1 MKHPPS
7 AAIAPGV
14 VAAFNRTMASE
25 VRNIRREVL
34 PNGMVVITERMEHVR
49 SVSVGVWIGT
59 GSRQESPEL
68 NGVSHFIEH
77 MVFKGTERRSAEE
90 IARSVDRVGG
100 MLDAFTTKEMISFN
114 AKVLDE
120 HVPVALDVI
129 SDLVLRPRFDS
140 EDIQKEKSVVLE
152 EIKMEQDNPEYLVF
166 EIFTQN
172 FWREHPLG
180 KPILGTRETVASFER
195 AALLDC
201 FHSWYAPHNMLIT
214 AAGHLEHEKMVELVA
229 AHFSALRPAGQLPKI
244 TPPHPSAQ
252 LTMRSKSELEQ
263 VHICVGV
270 PGYPA
275 TDERRYALAVLNNIL
290 GGGMSSRL
298 FQNIRE
304 KQGLAYSV
312 YSDLSP
318 YRDAGLMSVY
328 AGTSLENSE
337 KVLRVITSEFR
348 NMKEKLVTEEE
359 LRRAKDHLKGSM
371 MLALESTS
379 ARMSN
384 LARQEMY
391 FQRFFTLDELIE
403 SVEQVTR
410 EQLQEIARDF
420 FRPEQIAVTVLGNL
434 NGFKITREQLVC

>member
-1 MKHPPS
+1 MRVCVGRRL
-7 AAIAPGV
+7 IGV
-14 VAAFNRTMASE
+14 NMIHEA
-25 VRNIRREVL
+25 RNIRREVL
-34 PNGMVVITERMEHVR
+34 PNGLVVITEAMEHVR
-49 SVSVGVWIGT
+49 SVSAGVWIGT
-59 GSRQESPEL
+59 GSRQEPPEL
-68 NGVSHFIEH
+68 NGISHFIEH

-120 HVPVALDVI
+120 HLPIAFDVI
-129 SDLVLRPRFDS
+129 SDLVLHPRFDD

-152 EIKMEQDNPEYLVF
+152 EIKMEQDNAEYLVY

-180 KPILGTRETVASFER
+180 KPILGTRDTVKHFER
-195 AALLDC
+195 PALLDC
-201 FHSWYAPHNMLIT
+201 FRSWYAPHNMLIT
-214 AAGHLEHEKMVELVA
+214 AAGHLEHQKVVDLVSA
-229 AHFSALRPAGQLPKI
+229 QFSELRPVANAARL
-244 TPPHPSAQ
+244 TPPRPSAR
-252 LTMRSKSELEQ
+252 LTTRVKRDLEQ

-275 TDERRYALAVLNNIL
+275 THERRYALAVLNNIL

-304 KQGLAYSV
+304 KHALAYTV
-312 YSDLSP
+312 YSDLNP
-318 YRDAGLMSVY
+318 YRDAGMMSVY
-328 AGTSLENSE
+328 AGTSLENSP
-337 KVLRVITSEFR
+337 KVIRMITDEFR
-348 NMKEKLVTEEE
+348 SMKEQLVTEEE

-391 FQRFFTLDELIE
+391 FQRFFTLDELIASIE
-403 SVEQVTR
+403 RVTGGHI
-410 EQLQEIARDF
+410 QEIAREF

-434 NGFKITREQLVC
+434 DGFKVTREQLAC

>member
-1 MKHPPS
+1 
-7 AAIAPGV
+7 
-14 VAAFNRTMASE
+14 MAHE

-34 PNGMVVITERMEHVR
+34 PNGLVVITEAMEHVR

-59 GSRQESPEL
+59 GSRQEPAEL
-68 NGVSHFIEH
+68 NGISHFIEH

-120 HVPVALDVI
+120 HVPVAFDVI
-129 SDLVLRPRFDS
+129 SDLVLRPRFDAD
-140 EDIQKEKSVVLE
+140 DIRKEKQVVLE
-152 EIKMEQDNPEYLVF
+152 EIKMEQDNPEYLVY

-180 KPILGTRETVASFER
+180 KPILGTSETVKHFER
-195 AALLDC
+195 PALVDC
-201 FHSWYAPHNMLIT
+201 FRSWYAPHNMLIT
-214 AAGHLEHEKMVELVA
+214 AAGHLEHQKLVDLA
-229 AHFSALRPAGQLPKI
+229 AAQFAGLQPVSNGAGV
-244 TPPHPSAQ
+244 TPPRPSAR
-252 LTMRSKSELEQ
+252 LTTRVKRELEQ

-275 TDERRYALAVLNNIL
+275 THERRYALAVLNNIL

-304 KQGLAYSV
+304 KNGLAYTV
-312 YSDLSP
+312 YSDISP
-318 YRDAGLMSVY
+318 YRDTGMLSVY
-328 AGTSLENSE
+328 AGTSLENAP
-337 KVLRVITSEFR
+337 KVIRMITGEFR
-348 NMKEKLVTEEE
+348 SMKEHLVPEEE

-391 FQRFFTLDELIE
+391 FQRFFTLDELIDSIE
-403 SVEQVTR
+403 KVTR
-410 EQLQEIARDF
+410 EDIQEIACDF
-420 FRPEQIAVTVLGNL
+420 FRSEQIALTVLGNL
-434 NGFKITREQLVC
+434 DGFKITREQFAC